1 MSVAET
7 LFVSDLHLDES
18 RPQITSLFE
27 RFLAGEARNAA
38 ALYILGDLFET
49 WIGDDDDAALPA
61 RVAKAL
67 RALADTGVPIFF
79 VAGNRD
85 FLLGAEYAARTGL
98 TLLADATV
106 HVIASQPTL
115 LMHGDTL
122 CTDDAAY
129 QAFRA
134 QVRDDHWQRAFL
146 AQPLDARRAFAARA
160 RVGSRQHTRATPEV
174 LMDVNASAVAA
185 ALRAAGVHR
194 LIHGHTHRPAI
205 HRLALDGRPAERVVL
220 GDWYTQGSRL
230 RVGPGG
236 RLALENIAPTA
247 TG

>member
-1 MSVAET
+1 MAET

-85 FLLGAEYAARTGL
+85 FLLGAEYAARAGL

-122 CTDDAAY
+122 CTDDTAY

-134 QVRDDHWQRAFL
+134 QVRDDHWRRAFL

-160 RVGSRQHTRATPEV
+160 RAGSRQHTHATPEV
-174 LMDVNASAVAA
+174 LMDVNATAVAA
-185 ALRAAGVHR
+185 ALRAAGVRR

-230 RVGPGG
+230 RVGPDS
-236 RLALENIAPTA
+236 LALENIVPTA